1 MQNYHRYG
9 SISRLLS
16 GIARWIFAR
25 NEESNTSLF
34 MVVLYEYGK
43 AQEFRSYPMWNA
55 DLPENSAIEIKYD
68 LQK

>member
-1 MQNYHRYG
+1 
-9 SISRLLS
+9 
-16 GIARWIFAR
+16 
-25 NEESNTSLF
+25 
-34 MVVLYEYGK
+34 MVVLYEYGR